1 MPIVLFLVIT
11 TAVTALVGDAVV
23 ESILDGGEGVVA
35 FGGAARFDASASSTL
50 TILTILSAA
59 AALAWAAAMAFARG
73 HRLERR
79 MAEELDA
86 RWDAQSRHNA
96 GVEGRNKLLEF
107 RVAELQTKLEE
118 LTNRRDALVQEVRA
132 VRRRTSE
139 LQNIAHEQRQT
150 ILRLTGD
157 AEAEDELVVVPDPEG
172 LPAPTETEGLLV
184 QPDMEESEA
193 EPVEAGGGSAP
204 GQFEEPAT
212 SGSQAVE
219 RRVGVTDELR
229 RLGF

>member
-11 TAVTALVGDAVV
+11 TVVTALVGDAVI
-23 ESILDGGEGVVA
+23 ETILDGSEGVVV
-35 FGGAARFDASASSTL
+35 FGGAARFDASASTTL
-50 TILTILSAA
+50 TILTTLTAA
-59 AALAWAAAMAFARG
+59 AALAWATALAFARG
-73 HRLERR
+73 HWLERR

-118 LTNRRDALVQEVRA
+118 LTDRRDALVQEVRA

-150 ILRLTGD
+150 ILKLTGD
-157 AEAEDELVVVPDPEG
+157 EDELVVVPEPEG
-172 LPAPTETEGLLV
+172 LPAPIEAEG
-184 QPDMEESEA
+184 SEA
-193 EPVEAGGGSAP
+193 EGVEPGGGSSP
-204 GQFEEPAT
+204 NQLEEPAT
-212 SGSQAVE
+212 SGTQAVE
-219 RRVGVTDELR
+219 RRVDVTDELR
-229 RLGF
+229 TLGF